1 MSGFDAKISDQLKM
15 EKEAAGKER
24 SKETGIWF
32 TLIVFRL
39 IAASIFFL
47 IVPILKI
54 PSPQS
59 VVLLLCSGLIA
70 GIDFIV
76 DGIKRILL
84 EEKYFNRNGTI
95 TLVFLVSFI
104 IGTGYEGALLMIL
117 TQLGSILTDYVR
129 EKVQNQIVDL
139 TGLQYEVARVQT
151 NGDITEK
158 YLDEVKPGDTI
169 SIRAGEDVPLDC
181 IVMEGASTI
190 DASRITGST
199 RMLSVSIGDSIL
211 AGSRNVTH
219 DLLCEVTSE
228 GTSTAMQILSCLK
241 QPQSNSESF
250 MFRYFTPIMM
260 LVSFVFGIMIAIMTE
275 VDAYEAIHRA
285 LMLFTLSTAVPAFT
299 WIKEIRFAVRA
310 GAATHGILFRDDDA
324 LLKTEHCSSVLFSAE
339 GTLTAGKQ
347 KVVGIQSD
355 RMDSQTFL
363 KIAAHAMAYSKDA
376 SADAVIKAYG
386 GPIHIELIQDFVEI
400 PNCGVK
406 VIVDGIPVI
415 LGTQALLAAVGKS
428 LPDDSDNSILFM
440 LIGNQIAGTITLS
453 DPIRK
458 SAGSI
463 VARFE
468 EEGIQHTEF
477 VISYSTGTAEKISRK
492 SGIMDYKTNCGEDAK
507 LNYVETFKF
516 TSDETVMYV
525 CDQKWHGKAHSAAD
539 LDVVIDCSPLADGAD
554 NADILLPGNRPV
566 LICEAMR
573 WSRKARKA
581 CNLNMGGI
589 FAVKALL
596 IALAALGISA
606 IWFSVFV
613 ETAAV
618 LLSGVFCSRAFL
630 GH

>member
-1 MSGFDAKISDQLKM
+1 MSGFDAKIPDHVNI
-15 EKEAAGKER
+15 EKEAAEKER
-24 SKETGIWF
+24 SREVGIPLAL
-32 TLIVFRL
+32 LIFRL
-39 IAASIFFL
+39 IAASIFCL

-59 VVLLLCSGLIA
+59 VVLLLCAGLIA
-70 GIDFIV
+70 GIDFII
-76 DGIKRILL
+76 DGVKRILL
-84 EEKYFNRNGTI
+84 EEEYFNRNGTI

-117 TQLGSILTDYVR
+117 TQMGNILTDYVR
-129 EKVQNQIVDL
+129 EKVQNQIIDL
-139 TGLQYEVARVQT
+139 TGLRYETARVQT
-151 NGDITEK
+151 NGDVTEK
-158 YLDEVKPGDTI
+158 YLDEVNAGDTI
-169 SIRAGEDVPLDC
+169 SVRAGEDFPLDC
-181 IVMEGASTI
+181 IVMEGASTV
-190 DASRITGST
+190 DVSRITGST
-199 RMLSVSIGDSIL
+199 KMVSASIGDPVF

-219 DLLCEVTSE
+219 DLLCEVTSDR
-228 GTSTAMQILSCLK
+228 TSTATQILSRLE
-241 QPQSNSESF
+241 QPQAKNESF
-250 MFRYFTPIMM
+250 AFRYFTPIMM
-260 LVSFVFGIMIAIMTE
+260 LVSFVFGIVIAIMSR

-285 LMLFTLSTAVPAFT
+285 LMLFTLSTALPAFT
-299 WIKEIRFAVRA
+299 WIKEIRLAVRA

-324 LLKTEHCSSVLFSAE
+324 LLKTEHCTSVLFSAE

-406 VIVDGIPVI
+406 VVVDGIPVI

-428 LPDDSDNSILFM
+428 LPDDSDNTILFM
-440 LIGNQIAGTITLS
+440 LIGNQVAGTITLS

-463 VARFE
+463 VARLE
-468 EEGIQHTEF
+468 EEGVQHTEF

-516 TSDETVMYV
+516 ASDETVMYV
-525 CDQKWHGKAHSAAD
+525 CDRRWHAKGHSAAD
-539 LDVVIDCSPLADGAD
+539 LDVVIDCPPLADGVAD
-554 NADILLPGNRPV
+554 VDILLPGNRPV
-566 LICEAMR
+566 LICDAMK

-589 FAVKALL
+589 FGVKAIL
-596 IALAALGISA
+596 IALAALGVSA

-618 LLSGVFCSRAFL
+618 LIAGVFSSKAFL
-630 GH
+630 DR